1 MKTIYF
7 PLSAAFFAFA
17 GLVLQPVSGQENPVD
32 TVQAEKV
39 KTDTVF
45 VEKVRVDTVFVIEK
59 PKVEPQQ
66 QEQAPPKQEQKS
78 KEKNP
83 KVYYGGYANLSFGQF
98 TRIGFEPLIAYKI
111 FPKFSVGAK
120 LSYEY
125 LKDKRYETDYE
136 TSNFGVSVFARRRF
150 FKKLYAHIEYSEMNY
165 KLYNDL
171 GNSDRYWVS
180 FLYLGGGISIPIS
193 KNVSVNGEVLWD
205 LIQDNDSPY
214 KTVQPFFNVGI
225 GIGF

>member
-1 MKTIYF
+1 MKTTKF
-7 PLSAAFFAFA
+7 LLSIAVFAFA
-17 GLVLQPVSGQENPVD
+17 GSVAQPVLGQEYPVD

-39 KTDTVF
+39 RVDTVV
-45 VEKVRVDTVFVIEK
+45 VEKVRVDTVYVIEK
-59 PKVEPQQ
+59 PKVEPQ

-125 LKDKRYETDYE
+125 LKDKRYDTDYE
-136 TSNFGVSVFARRRF
+136 SSNFGVSVFARRRF
-150 FKKLYAHIEYSEMNY
+150 FKRLYAHVEYAEMNY

-180 FLYLGGGISIPIS
+180 FLYLGGGISLPIS
-193 KNVSVNGEVLWD
+193 KTVSVNGEVLWD